1 MRTKK
6 TIVLTITI
14 FLLVSPLFFS
24 MFMQT
29 DIKLGNN
36 NETKQVDENSNK
48 KDIKTASKQYQD
60 TNNLTYRYVWGEEEA
75 LNEEPSPPNI
85 VNILDNVTSF
95 TEENHTV
102 YLGDDE
108 IPEPLMEGTQW
119 TYLQIELLALYVR
132 DDHDSASAGEIYV
145 RWIPNYWIGMP
156 EYDPENN
163 WDNYQWIDGLSV
175 DHDLYNETSQYSISD
190 NPPTWSNFTT
200 PIMLFEGWTVLS
212 CLLLEVMESDFPSA
226 DDRVGG
232 FYWNYWH
239 PSTLVGYHEF
249 TSTDV
254 DVAIN
259 VTIVDTNNTFTA
271 DNLTELYQPFLFD
284 NDDTDHTR
292 EPNIVSARVIHG
304 FDPTINRNAF
314 CIQYIYYWTEV
325 WREYSFWTDERIHY
339 DDYEVVQIYL
349 NFSYT
354 GDQTP
359 YRFVFDNQDT
369 YANTPT
375 GWRTDQKYSIYEIG
389 VTNEIISTT
398 VPISQELQPLLGTSY
413 NVSYYKWNLSEYTQE
428 LSGCFGGV
436 PSLLLTINTSYHQFA
451 MGRVTSLNYF
461 GKEAEILGQLSTSP
475 FDLIPIN
482 TLKIPLTDDTIY
494 NFYARLN
501 KSLTEGFS
509 VFDGEE
515 IPNYAPFTYDV
526 LQVFKEPYI
535 HSSYDYI
542 MQDAIRFK
550 DDTETKGGFIKVQR
564 SVNFTYII
572 PLKTDIDLPDVL
584 APGQNLTTVLGTILD
599 ESNAILMI
607 DYYFKI
613 TANYS
618 LFFTEKYFESVI
630 ENRIVI
636 DFSNPQVQLFNKFL
650 DFCFNRTFSKD
661 IGDYV
666 TIDVLFTP
674 QLLGEI
680 LNCNITVHLIEIL
693 KYFFPQFTSML
704 SLFFEDLYLKINPII
719 SGYLSAKVKLGNS
732 NQTIYWDTETK
743 NFNIDLEIPDL
754 SYGDKLSLEIINFT
768 YGINFFI
775 DWYLGYIPSF
785 ILELIIGDG
794 NEYFLGQYPNINFD
808 LASILGNITLKT
820 WDAYTTTWGI
830 SPDDGDDLIP
840 IITINSPNEDDVFG
854 ANPPTFSI
862 SIVESN
868 LDKTW
873 YSLNGGTNITF
884 TGLTGTINQALWD
897 ALPEG
902 NVIIRFY
909 ANDTFGRIGFQEV
922 TVVKAISQP
931 NPPEIPGYD
940 ILLLLGITST
950 IAIIIVKKRL
960 NHLN

>member
-36 NETKQVDENSNK
+36 NETKQVDENNNK
-48 KDIKTASKQYQD
+48 KHIKTASKQYQD

-75 LNEEPSPPNI
+75 LNEEPSPPN
-85 VNILDNVTSF
+85 VANILDNVTSF

-119 TYLQIELLALYVR
+119 TYLQVNLTALYVR
-132 DDHDSASAGEIYV
+132 DDHDALSAGDIYV
-145 RWIPNYWIGMP
+145 RWIPNYWIGFP
-156 EYDPENN
+156 EYDLNNN
-163 WDNYQWIDGLSV
+163 WDNYQWKDELSIDY
-175 DHDLYNETSQYSISD
+175 DLYNETGRYGISD
-190 NPPTWSNFTT
+190 SPPHWSNFST
-200 PIMLFEGWTVLS
+200 PITLFEGWTVLS
-212 CLLLEVMESDFPSA
+212 CLFLEIFDEDVGPDDSLGGMYWKFIQPSI
-226 DDRVGG
+226 
-232 FYWNYWH
+232 FLSYY
-239 PSTLVGYHEF
+239 EF
-249 TSTDV
+249 SLTDV
-254 DVAIN
+254 DVAIK
-259 VTIVDTNNTFTA
+259 ISILDTNTTFTA
-271 DNLTELYQPFLFD
+271 NNLTELYQPFLFD

-314 CIQYIYYWTEV
+314 CIQYVYYWTEV

-339 DDYEVVQIYL
+339 DDYEVVQIYI

-354 GDQTP
+354 GGQTP

-369 YANTPT
+369 YANTST

-389 VTNEIISTT
+389 ATNENINTN

-482 TLKIPLTDDTIY
+482 TLKIPLTDDRIY
-494 NFYARLN
+494 SFYARLN

-550 DDTETKGGFIKVQR
+550 DDAETKGGFIKVQR

-584 APGQNLTTVLGTILD
+584 TPGQNLTTVLGTILD

-613 TANYS
+613 TANIS
-618 LFFTEKYFESVI
+618 LFFTEKYFESVV

-680 LNCNITVHLIEIL
+680 LNCNITVRLIEIL

-704 SLFFEDLYLKINPII
+704 SLFFEDIYLKINPII

-732 NQTIYWDTETK
+732 DQTIYWDTETK

-768 YGINFFI
+768 YGINFVV
-775 DWYLGYIPSF
+775 DWYWGYIPSWL
-785 ILELIIGDG
+785 LELIIGE
-794 NEYFLGQYPNINFD
+794 NEYLLGQYPNINFD

-830 SPDDGDDLIP
+830 SLDDGDDLIP
-840 IITINSPNEDDVFG
+840 IITINLPNEDDVFG

-940 ILLLLGITST
+940 ILLLLGIAST